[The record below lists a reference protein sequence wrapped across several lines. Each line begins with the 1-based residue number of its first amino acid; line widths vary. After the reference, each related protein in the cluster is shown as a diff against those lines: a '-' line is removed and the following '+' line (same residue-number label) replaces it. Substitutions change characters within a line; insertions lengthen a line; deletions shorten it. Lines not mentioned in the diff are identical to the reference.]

1 MTRSTPDA
9 AGLDTPRDSAAPGID
24 AVAATT
30 AGSVVRGGLWG
41 TAGGMIPQL
50 YTLVVSVTAARIL
63 GPEEFGR
70 QSFIAFAE
78 LSVVMLFTGGLPLAL
93 MRSFGERIGAGNP
106 VAVRSLL
113 VWAWA
118 IEAASALLGG
128 GLLFAAGLAGADPE
142 GAWLLAGVAATLGV
156 LHTVPSA
163 LLLGAQRW
171 RAAIVAGLTTGA
183 LGTAATVAVL
193 AAGWGITGM
202 FAVEA
207 VASVINLIWTSWLAR
222 RTLAEVAPPSPVREH
237 VSNRGV
243 WIYAAVSTVGVV
255 LTFIVWRRSELLL
268 LDRFSSETQIGLFS
282 IAFAAVAAL
291 MKLPDAIANVAI
303 AATAT
308 LYGAGAEERIRA
320 GYSRAFRLLLLLTF
334 PLAAAAIVLGPEAL
348 QIAYGDEYEDA
359 GVLLVVLLAP
369 FPLIPLMTLA
379 TSVLIGLGRLR
390 APIVTTAVAALV
402 NVVLA
407 FALIPPYD
415 ALGAA
420 FASAAA
426 QAVGAA
432 LAFVYA
438 ARAVGGIDWD
448 GRSAMRV
455 GLAAGGVALVAAGGL
470 VALDGWAGVLV
481 GLVGGGLAFL
491 GLARLLRIVSAHD
504 ASWLDAAA
512 GHRLR
517 GGVGRWVRR
526 SAGPAR
532 KVTG

>member
-1 MTRSTPDA
+1 VTKSTPDA
-9 AGLDTPRDSAAPGID
+9 AGLDVPRDSAAPGID
-24 AVAATT
+24 AAAATT
-30 AGSVVRGGLWG
+30 AGAVVRGGLWG
-41 TAGGMIPQL
+41 TAGGMIPQV

-118 IEAASALLGG
+118 IEAGSALLGG
-128 GLLFAAGLAGADPE
+128 GLLFAAGLAGAEPE
-142 GAWLLAGVAATLGV
+142 GAWLLAGVAATMGV

-183 LGTAATVAVL
+183 LGTAATIAVL

-202 FAVEA
+202 FAVDA
-207 VASVINLIWTSWLAR
+207 AASVVNLIWTSWLAR
-222 RTLAEVAPPSPVREH
+222 RTLAEVAPPSPVRER
-237 VSNRGV
+237 VSNRDV
-243 WIYAAVSTVGVV
+243 WIYAAVSTLGVV

-268 LDRFSSETQIGLFS
+268 LEHFSSETQIGLFS
-282 IAFAAVAAL
+282 IAFAASATL
-291 MKLPDAIANVAI
+291 MKLPDAIANVGI

-320 GYSRAFRLLLLLTF
+320 GYSRAFRLVLLLTF
-334 PLAAAAIVLGPEAL
+334 PLAAAALVLGPEAL
-348 QIAYGDEYEDA
+348 RVAYGDEYEDT
-359 GVLLVVLLAP
+359 GVLFVVLVAA
-369 FPLIPLMTLA
+369 FPVIPLMTLA

-390 APIVTTAVAALV
+390 APLVTTAVAALV

-407 FALIPPYD
+407 FALIPRYD

-420 FASAAA
+420 FASSGA

-432 LAFVYA
+432 LAFLYA
-438 ARAVGGIDWD
+438 ARAVGGVDWD
-448 GRSAMRV
+448 VGSAVRV
-455 GLAAGGVALVAAGGL
+455 GLTAGGVALVAAAGL
-470 VALDGWAGVLV
+470 VVLDGWAGVLV
-481 GLVGGGLAFL
+481 GLVAGAVAFL
-491 GLARLLRIVSAHD
+491 ALARLLRIVSAQD

-517 GGVGRWVRR
+517 GRVGHWIRG

-532 KVTG
+532 KVEG